1 MPAVT
6 GAEQR
11 LAAGKV
17 RRAIARWEAARD
29 LVAAGA
35 WVRGADPAFDA
46 AAEAMPVIEE
56 FLRQEGTAAVPFEE
70 TRQGLL
76 ALASGIHA

>member
-1 MPAVT
+1 
-6 GAEQR
+6 
-11 LAAGKV
+11 
-17 RRAIARWEAARD
+17 
-29 LVAAGA
+29 
-35 WVRGADPAFDA
+35 VRGADPAFDA